1 MKALLPPLKM
11 AEKTNISEDNYVR
24 FTEEEFWASQRTF
37 RAMSQQTFRK
47 WKPGVWAALSTGLY
61 SLEEEEV
68 PEETLVDHQHFSLEP
83 TAGKKDTFAEI
94 KEMFKEIKDALEVNK
109 EKKRVKEII
118 KCVICQST
126 CTSSLFFCVAG
137 CGQLIGCFY
146 CASRLQDCP
155 LCRVRLPDTE
165 IRKPLKVSGLAD
177 YLGIPEDSMAS
188 AIREARVNAN
198 HVEDGDDEI
207 L

>member
-1 MKALLPPLKM
+1 MRKTLKC
-11 AEKTNISEDNYVR
+11 K
-24 FTEEEFWASQRTF
+24 
-37 RAMSQQTFRK
+37 RK
-47 WKPGVWAALSTGLY
+47 NT
-61 SLEEEEV
+61 
-68 PEETLVDHQHFSLEP
+68 TFSLWSLLFKDTP
-83 TAGKKDTFAEI
+83 LITDSFCSQAGKKDTFAEI
-94 KEMFKEIKDALEVNK
+94 KEMFKEIKDAVEVNK

-155 LCRVRLPDTE
+155 LCRVSLPDTE

-177 YLGIPEDSMAS
+177 YLGDCWCHGILWN
-188 AIREARVNAN
+188 REARVNAN
-198 HVEDGDDEI
+198 NVEDGDDEI

>member
-1 MKALLPPLKM
+1 MC
-11 AEKTNISEDNYVR
+11 
-24 FTEEEFWASQRTF
+24 SQ
-37 RAMSQQTFRK
+37 
-47 WKPGVWAALSTGLY
+47 
-61 SLEEEEV
+61 
-68 PEETLVDHQHFSLEP
+68 
-83 TAGKKDTFAEI
+83 AGKKDTFAEF

-126 CTSSLFFCVAG
+126 CTSSLYFCVAG

-155 LCRVRLPDTE
+155 LCRVSLPDTE

-177 YLGIPEDSMAS
+177 YLGIPEDSMVS

-198 HVEDGDDEI
+198 NVEDGDDEI